1 MGMASF
7 NRQRR
12 LQKEKQ
18 KAKES
23 KESNEPNEP
32 TLAELKKLAS
42 DLGIDVPK
50 KITKVLLQKMIDEH
64 REDNPEGEGEAD
76 GTVNTG
82 TDGEDNP
89 EGEGQTGD
97 GTE

>member
-18 KAKES
+18 KPA
-23 KESNEPNEP
+23 EP
-32 TLAELKKLAS
+32 TLAELKKIAN
-42 DLGIDVPK
+42 DLGIDFPK
-50 KITKVLLQKMIDEH
+50 KISKDNLQKMIDEH
-64 REDNPEGEGEAD
+64 QEANPEGAGETD